1 MLSRFVRIQL
11 VIFTIASVVGVSV
24 MVVNYLQLPTMLG
37 IGRMSV
43 TVELPNS
50 GGLYRFANVTYRGVQ
65 VGKVSAV
72 LLDPGPPTHTKAQL
86 TLDSSVK
93 IPAALTAE
101 VHSISAIG
109 EQYVDLVPHT
119 DAPPYLRDGSVVAM
133 TNTTVP
139 QQVGPMLDQTSALLS
154 SIPKDKLNALLDE
167 TFTGL
172 NGAGFDL
179 GSLADSTSRLTGDL
193 NTVADRT
200 QALIDD
206 SAPLLDAQAAS
217 NEALRTWSR
226 SLAGVTAQLVDN
238 DPQIRTLLSQAPAA
252 ADEISALLSQIKPT
266 LPVLLAN
273 LTTIGQI
280 TITYNPSLEQVLVLL
295 PPFVSTIQ
303 AAMPRNNATGI
314 PTGGEFAITA
324 GDPNPCTVGFLPP
337 SQWRSPADLSDI
349 DTPDGL
355 YCKLPQDSPTTVR
368 GARNYPCMTH
378 PGKRAPTVQLC
389 NDPNGF
395 QPLAARP
402 HILGPYP
409 FDPNLIAQG
418 IPPDSRVTRDENIFG
433 PATGTPLPPGG
444 VPAAGTPPEPPA
456 LPPPLA
462 PENAPGQEPA
472 TPSSAHQP
480 GLKTPGFGVAQ
491 YNPRTGTYLGGDG
504 TLYTQVN
511 LDNTRSATTWT
522 DLLPH

>member
-11 VIFTIASVVGVSV
+11 VIFTIASVVGVSI

-72 LLDPGPPTHTKAQL
+72 LLDPGPPTHTKARL

-119 DAPPYLRDGSVVAM
+119 DAPPYLQDGSVVAM

-154 SIPKDKLNALLDE
+154 SVPKDKFNALLDE

-193 NTVADRT
+193 NAVADRT

-226 SLAGVTAQLVDN
+226 SLAGVTTQLVDN
-238 DPQIRTLLSQAPAA
+238 DPQIRTLFSQAPAA

-295 PPFVSTIQ
+295 PPFISTIQ

-368 GARNYPCMTH
+368 GARNYPCMAH
-378 PGKRAPTVQLC
+378 PGKRAPTVRLC
-389 NDPNGF
+389 NDPDGF

-433 PATGTPLPPGG
+433 PATGTPLPPVG
-444 VPAAGTPPEPPA
+444 VPAAGTSPEPPA
-456 LPPPLA
+456 LPPPPA
-462 PENAPGQEPA
+462 PENAPVQEPA

-480 GLKTPGFGVAQ
+480 GLRTPGFGVAQ

-504 TLYTQVN
+504 AFYTQVN

>member
-1 MLSRFVRIQL
+1 MLSRSVRIQL

-72 LLDPGPPTHTKAQL
+72 LLDPGPPTHTKVQL

-217 NEALRTWSR
+217 TDALRTWSR
-226 SLAGVTAQLVDN
+226 SLAGVTTQLVDN
-238 DPQIRTLLSQAPAA
+238 DPQIRALLSQGPAA
-252 ADEISALLSQIKPT
+252 ADEISALLSQIRPT

-280 TITYNPSLEQVLVLL
+280 AVTYNPSLEQVLVLL

-324 GDPNPCTVGFLPP
+324 GDPNPCTVGFLPA
-337 SQWRSPADLSDI
+337 SQWRSPADLTDV
-349 DTPDGL
+349 DTPEGL

-433 PATGTPLPPGG
+433 PATGTPLPPVG

-462 PENAPGQEPA
+462 PENAPVQEPV
-472 TPSSAHQP
+472 TPSSAHQS